1 MSMGATMSILG
12 LWNNDHSIF
21 DLLQLPEGFT
31 TEDRETVTDSIL
43 IECAELEVLYA
54 APAVMKNCIGIWSR
68 KELPVWQRIYN
79 ASLLEYNPIENYR
92 RDETETIA
100 DARKEEHSGTD
111 TNTASGT
118 DTTTASGTDTNTA
131 SGTDTTTAS
140 GTDTNTASG
149 TDTNSASGT
158 DSTLGNS
165 SRTTTDGGTDVT
177 KNDVTGFDSN
187 AMVPSNQQTV
197 EHGMTQGVTE
207 NASNST
213 TYGRTDTVTH
223 GRVDSFQ
230 HGKVEALQHGKVEE
244 FQHGKVEALQHG
256 KVEAFQH
263 GETIEHSGG
272 TTRTNLAFGNIG
284 VTTSQQMLTQEIEI
298 AKIINVIPYIVD
310 SFKNRFCIL
319 VY

>member
-31 TEDRETVTDSIL
+31 ADDRETVTDSIL
-43 IECAELEVLYA
+43 TECAELEVLYP
-54 APAVMKNCIGIWSR
+54 APSVMKNCIGIWSR

-111 TNTASGT
+111 TNTASGS
-118 DTTTASGTDTNTA
+118 DTNRASG
-131 SGTDTTTAS
+131 S
-140 GTDTNTASG
+140 
-149 TDTNSASGT
+149 
-158 DSTLGNS
+158 DSTTGNS
-165 SRTTTDGGTDVT
+165 SSTTTDGGTDVT
-177 KNDVTGFDSN
+177 KNDVTGYDSN
-187 AMVPSNQQTV
+187 AMVPSNQQTI
-197 EHGMTQGVTE
+197 EHGMTQSVYE

-223 GRVDSFQ
+223 GRIDSY
-230 HGKVEALQHGKVEE
+230 
-244 FQHGKVEALQHG
+244 
-256 KVEAFQH
+256 QH
-263 GETIEHSGG
+263 GEKIEHSGG

-298 AKIINVIPYIVD
+298 AKIINVIPMIVD
-310 SFKNRFCIL
+310 SFKNRFCLL

>member
-31 TEDRETVTDSIL
+31 ADDRETVTDSIL
-43 IECAELEVLYA
+43 TECAELEILYP
-54 APAVMKNCIGIWSR
+54 APSVMKNCIGIWSR
-68 KELPVWQRIYN
+68 KELPTWQRIYN

-111 TNTASGT
+111 TNTASGS
-118 DTTTASGTDTNTA
+118 DTNRASG
-131 SGTDTTTAS
+131 S
-140 GTDTNTASG
+140 
-149 TDTNSASGT
+149 
-158 DSTLGNS
+158 DSTTGNS
-165 SRTTTDGGTDVT
+165 SSTTTDGGTDVT
-177 KNDVTGFDSN
+177 KNDVTGYDSN
-187 AMVPSNQQTV
+187 AMVPSNQQTI
-197 EHGMTQGVTE
+197 EHGMTQGVIE

-223 GRVDSFQ
+223 GRIDSY
-230 HGKVEALQHGKVEE
+230 
-244 FQHGKVEALQHG
+244 
-256 KVEAFQH
+256 QH
-263 GETIEHSGG
+263 GEKIEHSGG

-284 VTTSQQMLTQEIEI
+284 VTTSQQMLTQEIDI
-298 AKIINVIPYIVD
+298 AKIINVIPMIVD
-310 SFKNRFCIL
+310 SFKNRFCLL

>member
-21 DLLQLPEGFT
+21 DLMQLPEGFT

-43 IECAELEVLYA
+43 TECAELEVLYP
-54 APAVMKNCIGIWSR
+54 APAVMKNVIGIWSR
-68 KELPVWQRIYN
+68 KELPTWQRIYN

-111 TNTASGT
+111 TNTASGS
-118 DTTTASGTDTNTA
+118 DTNRASG
-131 SGTDTTTAS
+131 S
-140 GTDTNTASG
+140 
-149 TDTNSASGT
+149 
-158 DSTLGNS
+158 DSTTGNS

-177 KNDVTGFDSN
+177 KNDVTGYDSA
-187 AMVPSNQQTV
+187 AMVPSNQQTI
-197 EHGMTQGVTE
+197 EHGMTQGVSE

-223 GRVDSFQ
+223 GRIDSY
-230 HGKVEALQHGKVEE
+230 
-244 FQHGKVEALQHG
+244 
-256 KVEAFQH
+256 QH
-263 GETIEHSGG
+263 GEKIEHSGG

-284 VTTSQQMLTQEIEI
+284 VTTSQQMLTQEIDI
-298 AKIINVIPYIVD
+298 AKIINVIPMIVD
-310 SFKNRFCIL
+310 SFKNRFCLL

>member
-1 MSMGATMSILG
+1 MSMGATISILG
-12 LWNNDHSIF
+12 LWNNDNSIF

-31 TEDRETVTDSIL
+31 ADDRETVTDSIL
-43 IECAELEVLYA
+43 TECAELEILYP
-54 APAVMKNCIGIWSR
+54 APSVMKNCIGIWSR
-68 KELPVWQRIYN
+68 KELPTWQRIYN

-111 TNTASGT
+111 TNTASGS
-118 DTTTASGTDTNTA
+118 DTNRASG
-131 SGTDTTTAS
+131 S
-140 GTDTNTASG
+140 
-149 TDTNSASGT
+149 
-158 DSTLGNS
+158 DSTTGNS
-165 SRTTTDGGTDVT
+165 SSTTTDGGTDVT
-177 KNDVTGFDSN
+177 KNDVTGYDSN
-187 AMVPSNQQTV
+187 AMVPSNQQTI

-223 GRVDSFQ
+223 GRIDSY
-230 HGKVEALQHGKVEE
+230 
-244 FQHGKVEALQHG
+244 
-256 KVEAFQH
+256 QH
-263 GETIEHSGG
+263 GEKIEHSGG

-298 AKIINVIPYIVD
+298 AKIINVIPMIVD
-310 SFKNRFCIL
+310 SFKNRFCIM

>member
-21 DLLQLPEGFT
+21 DLMQLPEGFT
-31 TEDRETVTDSIL
+31 ADDRETVTDSIL
-43 IECAELEVLYA
+43 TECAELEVLYP
-54 APAVMKNCIGIWSR
+54 APAVMKNVIGIWSR
-68 KELPVWQRIYN
+68 KELPTWQRIYN

-92 RDETETIA
+92 RDETETIEDDRA
-100 DARKEEHSGTD
+100 EEHSGTD

-118 DTTTASGTDTNTA
+118 DTNR
-131 SGTDTTTAS
+131 
-140 GTDTNTASG
+140 
-149 TDTNSASGT
+149 ASGT

-165 SRTTTDGGTDVT
+165 SSTTTDGGTDVT
-177 KNDVTGFDSN
+177 KNDVTGYDSN
-187 AMVPSNQQTV
+187 AMVPSNQQTI

-223 GRVDSFQ
+223 GRIDSY
-230 HGKVEALQHGKVEE
+230 
-244 FQHGKVEALQHG
+244 
-256 KVEAFQH
+256 QH
-263 GETIEHSGG
+263 GEKIEHSGG

-284 VTTSQQMLTQEIEI
+284 VTTSQQMLTQEIDI

-310 SFKNRFCIL
+310 SFKNRFCLL

>member
-31 TEDRETVTDSIL
+31 ADDRETVTDSIL
-43 IECAELEVLYA
+43 TECAELEVLYP
-54 APAVMKNCIGIWSR
+54 APSVMKNCIGIWSR
-68 KELPVWQRIYN
+68 KELPAWQRIYN

-111 TNTASGT
+111 TNTASGS
-118 DTTTASGTDTNTA
+118 DTNRASG
-131 SGTDTTTAS
+131 S
-140 GTDTNTASG
+140 
-149 TDTNSASGT
+149 
-158 DSTLGNS
+158 DSTTGNS
-165 SRTTTDGGTDVT
+165 SSTTTDGGTDVT
-177 KNDVTGFDSN
+177 KNDVTGYDSN
-187 AMVPSNQQTV
+187 AMVPSNQQTI
-197 EHGMTQGVTE
+197 EHGMTQSVYE
-207 NASNST
+207 NAGNST

-223 GRVDSFQ
+223 GRIDSY
-230 HGKVEALQHGKVEE
+230 
-244 FQHGKVEALQHG
+244 
-256 KVEAFQH
+256 QH
-263 GETIEHSGG
+263 GEKIEHSGG

-298 AKIINVIPYIVD
+298 AKIINVIPMIVD
-310 SFKNRFCIL
+310 SFKNRFCLL

>member
-31 TEDRETVTDSIL
+31 ADDRETVTDSIL
-43 IECAELEVLYA
+43 TECAELEILYP
-54 APAVMKNCIGIWSR
+54 APSVMKNCIGIWSR
-68 KELPVWQRIYN
+68 KELPTWQRIYN

-111 TNTASGT
+111 TNTASGS
-118 DTTTASGTDTNTA
+118 DTNRASG
-131 SGTDTTTAS
+131 S
-140 GTDTNTASG
+140 
-149 TDTNSASGT
+149 
-158 DSTLGNS
+158 DSTTGNS
-165 SRTTTDGGTDVT
+165 SSTTTDGGTDVT
-177 KNDVTGFDSN
+177 KNDVTGYDSN
-187 AMVPSNQQTV
+187 AMVPSNQQTI

-223 GRVDSFQ
+223 GRIDSY
-230 HGKVEALQHGKVEE
+230 
-244 FQHGKVEALQHG
+244 
-256 KVEAFQH
+256 QH
-263 GETIEHSGG
+263 GEKIEHSGG

-284 VTTSQQMLTQEIEI
+284 VTTSQQMLTQEIDI
-298 AKIINVIPYIVD
+298 AKIINVIPMIVD
-310 SFKNRFCIL
+310 SFKNRFCLL